1 MADRE
6 LGVESVRQEIVD
18 FVLENFPS
26 DCTAETLPLNESL
39 LELGIIDSMGV
50 IELVEFLETN
60 WSIVIDE
67 SEITHEKMGGVTK
80 MTNLVLEKVGVLQA
94 GG

>member
-6 LGVESVRQEIVD
+6 QTFESVRDELID

-26 DCTAETLPLNESL
+26 DCTADNLPLNESL

-50 IELVEFLETN
+50 IELVEFLESK
-60 WSIVIDE
+60 WSIRIDE
-67 SEITHEKMGGVTK
+67 SEITHERMGGITK
-80 MTNLVLEKVGVLQA
+80 MTNLVLEKIGVLQA

>member
-80 MTNLVLEKVGVLQA
+80 MTNLVLEKVGVLQS

>member
-80 MTNLVLEKVGVLQA
+80 MTNLVLEKGGVLQA